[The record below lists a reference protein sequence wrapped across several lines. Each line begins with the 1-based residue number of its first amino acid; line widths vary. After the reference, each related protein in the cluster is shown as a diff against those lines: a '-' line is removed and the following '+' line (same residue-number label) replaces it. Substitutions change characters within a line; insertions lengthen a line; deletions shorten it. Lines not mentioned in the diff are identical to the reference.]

1 MALLGLSATAAAGAV
16 AVTRIDFAGPS
27 FAEFMAACQRWVF
40 PHFTTAS
47 VLILALGSVS
57 LAALALCVRSAVR
70 QVLATRRFE
79 RRLPV
84 GGELAGVPGARV
96 IADGAPH
103 AFCLGWLR
111 PRIYLSQG
119 ALDALDAAER
129 EAVIAH
135 ELHHARRRD
144 PLRLLLARSLGEGLF
159 FLPVLG
165 RLAER
170 YAALAE
176 LAADEAAVEASR
188 GPQPLA
194 SALLAFDAHP
204 SPVVVGIAPER
215 VDSLLGQR
223 ARFELP
229 VLLLVGGLASIGVLV
244 AVTVGMAGAAGHGT
258 IQLPVL
264 AAQACMLAMAAV
276 PVMVGAAGVLN
287 ARRLVSGRGDA
298 SASPDDRR
306 LGWPRR
312 AVLRERRQR
321 RRAAARR

>member
-1 MALLGLSATAAAGAV
+1 MTSARRLWSLSLAVALLGLSATVAAGAV
-16 AVTRIDFAGPS
+16 AVTRVDFAEPS
-27 FAEFMAACQRWVF
+27 FAELMAACQRWVF
-40 PHFTTAS
+40 PHLTTAS

-57 LAALALCVRSAVR
+57 LAAVALCVRSAAR
-70 QVLATRRFE
+70 QLLAARRFE
-79 RRLPV
+79 RQLPV
-84 GGELAGVPGARV
+84 AGDLIGVPAGWV
-96 IADGAPH
+96 VADSAPH

-119 ALDALDAAER
+119 ALEVLDVAER

-135 ELHHARRRD
+135 ERHHGRRRD

-159 FLPVLG
+159 FLPVLR

-176 LAADEAAVEASR
+176 VAADEAAVKASR
-188 GPQPLA
+188 GPHPLA
-194 SALLAFDAHP
+194 AALLAFDTHP

-229 VLLLVGGLASIGVLV
+229 VLLLAGGLATIAVLA
-244 AVTVGMAGAAGHGT
+244 AVTVGMARATGHAT
-258 IQLPVL
+258 IELPAL

-276 PVMVGAAGVLN
+276 PLMMGAMGMLST
-287 ARRLVSGRGDA
+287 RRLLGGR
-298 SASPDDRR
+298 
-306 LGWPRR
+306 
-312 AVLRERRQR
+312 
-321 RRAAARR
+321 